1 MQADVRELTVF
12 LEIARCLN
20 FRRAAS
26 ALGVTP
32 SALSHSLRGLEEKLG
47 LRLVHR
53 TTRSV
58 GLTAAGERLAQRLR
72 PAFRDIDD
80 ALDDLNTFRDAPVG
94 KLRITAARVATRLA
108 LLPVLEPF
116 LEKHPGIDVDVV
128 DGASFV
134 DIVKEG
140 FDAGVRFRERVAAD
154 MVAIPLGPPLRSA
167 IVATPAYFARH
178 PPPKTPKDLA
188 AHDCIQLRFTHG
200 GCYAWELER
209 NGKEL
214 EVETRGRLAL
224 SDQVEILEA
233 ALAGMGLAY
242 VFESQVES
250 LVRQKR
256 LVRVLEGWCPVYPG
270 FFLYYPSRRHLP
282 PVLKAF
288 VDFVRAKA

>member
-12 LEIARCLN
+12 LEIARHLN
-20 FRRAAS
+20 FRRAAG

-58 GLTAAGERLAQRLR
+58 GLTAAGERLAERLR

-80 ALDDLNTFRDAPVG
+80 ALDDLNTFREAPVG
-94 KLRITAARVATRLA
+94 RLRLSAARVAIRLS
-108 LLPVLEPF
+108 LMPVLGPF
-116 LEKHPGIDVDVV
+116 MAAHPGIEVEVADS
-128 DGASFV
+128 GAFV

-140 FDAGVRFRERVAAD
+140 FDAGVRFHERVAAD
-154 MVAIPLGPPLRSA
+154 MVAIPLGPPLRTA
-167 IVATPAYFARH
+167 IVATPGYFAKH
-178 PPPKTPKDLA
+178 PAPKTPRDLA
-188 AHDCIQLRFTHG
+188 AHDCIQMRFTNG
-200 GCYAWELER
+200 SRYAWEFER

-214 EVETRGRLAL
+214 EVETRGSLTL

-233 ALAGMGLAY
+233 ALAGLGLAY
-242 VFESQVES
+242 LFESQVEPW
-250 LVRQKR
+250 LQQGR
-256 LVRVLEGWCPVYPG
+256 LVRVLEAWCPPYSG

-288 VDFVRAKA
+288 VDFVRRRP

>member
-12 LEIARCLN
+12 LEIARHLN
-20 FRRAAS
+20 FRRAAG

-58 GLTAAGERLAQRLR
+58 ALTAAGERLAERLR

-80 ALDDLNTFRDAPVG
+80 ALDDLNTFREAPVG
-94 KLRITAARVATRLA
+94 KLRISAARVAIRLS
-108 LLPVLEPF
+108 LLPVLGPF
-116 LEKHPGIDVDVV
+116 LEAHPGIEVEVV
-128 DGASFV
+128 DGAAFV

-140 FDAGVRFRERVAAD
+140 FDAGVRFHERVAAD

-167 IVATPAYFARH
+167 IVATPAYFAKH
-178 PPPKTPKDLA
+178 PPPKTPRDLA
-188 AHDCIQLRFTHG
+188 AHDCIQFRFTHG
-200 GCYAWELER
+200 SRYAWELER
-209 NGKEL
+209 DGKAL
-214 EVETRGRLAL
+214 EVETRGSLTL

-233 ALAGMGLAY
+233 ALAGLGLAY

-250 LVRQKR
+250 LLRQRR
-256 LVRVLEGWCPVYPG
+256 LVRVLEDWCPSYAG

-288 VDFVRAKA
+288 VDFVRART

>member
-12 LEIARCLN
+12 LEIARHLN
-20 FRRAAS
+20 FRRAAA

-32 SALSHSLRGLEEKLG
+32 SALSHSLRGLEEKLD

-58 GLTAAGERLAQRLR
+58 GLTAAGERLAERLR

-80 ALDDLNTFRDAPVG
+80 ALDDLNSFREAPVG
-94 KLRITAARVATRLA
+94 RLRLSAARVAIRLS
-108 LLPVLEPF
+108 LMPVLGPF
-116 LEKHPGIDVDVV
+116 MAAHPGIEVEVV
-128 DGASFV
+128 DSGAFV

-140 FDAGVRFRERVAAD
+140 FDAGVRFHERVAAD
-154 MVAIPLGPPLRSA
+154 MVAIPLGPPLRTA
-167 IVATPAYFARH
+167 IVATPAYFAKH
-178 PPPKTPKDLA
+178 PHPKTPRDLA
-188 AHDCIQLRFTHG
+188 AHDCIQMRFTNG
-200 GCYAWELER
+200 ARYAWEFER

-214 EVETRGRLAL
+214 EVETRGSLAL

-233 ALAGMGLAY
+233 ALAGLGLAY
-242 VFESQVES
+242 LFESQVQP
-250 LVRQKR
+250 LIDQGR
-256 LVRVLEGWCPVYPG
+256 LVRVLEAWCPPYSG

-288 VDFVRAKA
+288 VDFVRGRT

>member
-12 LEIARCLN
+12 LEIARHLN
-20 FRRAAS
+20 FRRAAG

-58 GLTAAGERLAQRLR
+58 GLTAAGERLAERLR

-80 ALDDLNTFRDAPVG
+80 ALDDLNAFREAPVG
-94 KLRITAARVATRLA
+94 RLRITAARVATRLG
-108 LLPVLEPF
+108 LMPVLGPF
-116 LEKHPGIDVDVV
+116 MAAYPGIEVDIV
-128 DGASFV
+128 DNPAFV

-167 IVATPAYFARH
+167 IVGSPEYFAKH
-178 PPPKTPKDLA
+178 PLPKTPKDLA
-188 AHDCIQLRFTHG
+188 TQDCIQLRFSNG
-200 GCYAWELER
+200 SRYAWELER
-209 NGKEL
+209 NGQEL
-214 EVETRGRLAL
+214 EVETRGSLAL

-233 ALAGMGLAY
+233 ALAGLGLGY
-242 VFESQVES
+242 VFESQIES
-250 LVRQKR
+250 LVQQRR
-256 LVRVLEGWCPVYPG
+256 LVRVLEAWCPPYPG

-288 VDFVRAKA
+288 VDFVRART

>member
-12 LEIARCLN
+12 LEIARHLN
-20 FRRAAS
+20 FRRAAA

-58 GLTAAGERLAQRLR
+58 GLTAAGERLAERLR

-80 ALDDLNTFRDAPVG
+80 ALDDLNSFRDAPVG
-94 KLRITAARVATRLA
+94 RLRLSAARVAIRLS
-108 LLPVLEPF
+108 LMPVLGPF
-116 LEKHPGIDVDVV
+116 MAAHPGIEVEVV
-128 DGASFV
+128 DSGAFV

-140 FDAGVRFRERVAAD
+140 FDAGVRFHERVAAD
-154 MVAIPLGPPLRSA
+154 MVAIPLGPPLRTA
-167 IVATPAYFARH
+167 IVATPAYFAKH
-178 PPPKTPKDLA
+178 PPPKTPRDLA
-188 AHDCIQLRFTHG
+188 AHDCIQMRFTNG
-200 GCYAWELER
+200 SRYAWEFER

-214 EVETRGRLAL
+214 EVETRGSLAL

-233 ALAGMGLAY
+233 ALAGLGLAY
-242 VFESQVES
+242 LFESQVQS
-250 LVRQKR
+250 LVDQGR
-256 LVRVLEGWCPVYPG
+256 LVRVLEAWCPPYSG

-288 VDFVRAKA
+288 VDFVRSRT

>member
-1 MQADVRELTVF
+1 M
-12 LEIARCLN
+12 
-20 FRRAAS
+20 
-26 ALGVTP
+26 
-32 SALSHSLRGLEEKLG
+32 
-47 LRLVHR
+47 
-53 TTRSV
+53 
-58 GLTAAGERLAQRLR
+58 
-72 PAFRDIDD
+72 
-80 ALDDLNTFRDAPVG
+80 NTFREAPVG
-94 KLRITAARVATRLA
+94 RLRITAARGATRLA
-108 LLPVLEPF
+108 LLPVLGPF
-116 LEKHPGIDVDVV
+116 LENHPGIEVDVV

-167 IVATPAYFARH
+167 IVATPAYFAKH
-178 PPPKTPKDLA
+178 PPPKTPRDLA

-242 VFESQVES
+242 VFESQVED

-256 LVRVLEGWCPVYPG
+256 LVRVLEGWCPAYPG

>member
-12 LEIARCLN
+12 LEIARHLN
-20 FRRAAS
+20 FRRAAA

-58 GLTAAGERLAQRLR
+58 GLTAAGERLAERLR

-80 ALDDLNTFRDAPVG
+80 ALDDLNSFREAPVG
-94 KLRITAARVATRLA
+94 RLRLSAARVAIRLS
-108 LLPVLEPF
+108 LMPVLGPF
-116 LEKHPGIDVDVV
+116 MEAHPGIEVEVV
-128 DGASFV
+128 DSGAFV

-140 FDAGVRFRERVAAD
+140 FDAGVRFHERVAAD
-154 MVAIPLGPPLRSA
+154 MVAIPLGPKLRTA
-167 IVATPAYFARH
+167 IVATPAYFAKH
-178 PPPKTPKDLA
+178 PAPKTPRDLA
-188 AHDCIQLRFTHG
+188 AHDCIQMRFTNG
-200 GCYAWELER
+200 SRYAWEFER

-214 EVETRGRLAL
+214 EVETRGSLAL

-233 ALAGMGLAY
+233 ALAGLGLAY
-242 VFESQVES
+242 LFESQVEP
-250 LVRQKR
+250 LLQQGR
-256 LVRVLEGWCPVYPG
+256 LVRVLEAWCPPYSG

-288 VDFVRAKA
+288 VDFVRSRT